1 APNGRRPVRIAG
13 RDLPP
18 TLAQIVRYV
27 LVGGASTLLNAV
39 LFYVLRAWWDPVPA
53 SAVSLVLSTAY
64 STEAHRRYTFGV
76 VGERVR
82 SWRVHLQSV
91 GTVVFYAW
99 YGVAV
104 LAMLHLV
111 VAAPTRLQETASIA
125 AASVLGG
132 ITRFL
137 LLRSWV
143 FTPRSAAAG
152 RIPGTPEV
160 PATPALAGDGR

>member
-1 APNGRRPVRIAG
+1 MAESVHRAGQVVEQPHQLPRVQAG
-13 RDLPP
+13 RFE
-18 TLAQIVRYV
+18 Q
-27 LVGGASTLLNAV
+27 GGAD
-39 LFYVLRAWWDPVPA
+39 R
-53 SAVSLVLSTAY
+53 SAELV
-64 STEAHRRYTFGV
+64 GV